1 MVKPCTQ
8 CGHAFNGTLNN
19 SVCVHCRR
27 VNDEYPIPEGARRMS
42 GGPANLQN
50 LPRPPCPVAAPGG
63 NGLDCTC
70 PAETPV
76 SALATMLAFESM
88 AEVFTD
94 TPSFSGGGGDF
105 GGGGASGS
113 W

>member
-1 MVKPCTQ
+1 MVKPCTR
-8 CGHAFNGTLNN
+8 CGHDFNGTLNN
-19 SVCVHCRR
+19 SVCVGCRR
-27 VNDEYPIPEGARRMS
+27 KADDASMPYPPVRYFDA
-42 GGPANLQN
+42 
-50 LPRPPCPVAAPGG
+50 PPCPVAAPGG

-70 PAETPV
+70 PVEYPV
-76 SALATMLAFESM
+76 SALATMLAFESIDE
-88 AEVFTD
+88 AFTD